1 MNTAK
6 KIRSMMLAMAA
17 LLTFGFAFT
26 SCSNDEDFP
35 PATNTVTIN
44 GVTSD
49 ITEVTIVQD
58 QIYKGGEPID
68 IEQFNCRI
76 SPVDVIAVSIPKE
89 LLGKTID
96 LTEKL
101 SVSSEAPT
109 GVIVYKD
116 LGGDWEE
123 KYFICPD
130 EEGNIPEGLV
140 KEGTMIVTASD
151 GKVNIYAKG
160 IGLQYDKNHPEADPV
175 EMPFEVSY
183 SGPYIVI
190 ER

>member
-26 SCSNDEDFP
+26 SCSNEEDFP
-35 PATNTVTIN
+35 PATNTVSFNGTTGN
-44 GVTSD
+44 VRNVVRESGVTIGD
-49 ITEVTIVQD
+49 GVTH
-58 QIYKGGEPID
+58 YY
-68 IEQFNCRI
+68 EQFIVFINDNEGALVC
-76 SPVDVIAVSIPKE
+76 IPTKH
-89 LLGKTID
+89 LGKTMD
-96 LTEKL
+96 LTEKWGINGDI
-101 SVSSEAPT
+101 PT
-109 GVIVYKD
+109 GLYLAFNDK
-116 LGGDWEE
+116 E
-123 KYFICPD
+123 YPFFSPD
-130 EEGNIPEGLV
+130 ENGDFPGNI
-140 KEGTMIVTASD
+140 KEGTMTVTVRD
-151 GKVNIYAKG
+151 GKVYIYAKG